1 MHDFN
6 PSTLETEA
14 GIFLNSR
21 PVWSIEK
28 VIEQPR
34 LFIEQ
39 GYSGKQNIKQNK
51 INNNK
56 KKTFTNWVDLPA
68 DVTSYVDKDREP
80 IKT

>member
-56 KKTFTNWVDLPA
+56 KKH
-68 DVTSYVDKDREP
+68 SP
-80 IKT
+80 IGLIYPQMSHHMLIRTENS